1 MDSQKI
7 FNSIKSLVIYINDF
21 CGDEFLNIQLYNR
34 LLEKTTDE
42 HKTSIAKHVQIFKH
56 FVTSNK
62 ECIVNN
68 NTDFLEEE
76 IRYSEKVFINF
87 KSVFD
92 SADDDTRQVLFS
104 KLNKFTKLFSKGT
117 NKNFLNDMM
126 KKVEGSIDPNSN
138 NPMDAITNMMS
149 SGVFS
154 EIITGMTQGLQN
166 GDINLGGLFGQMTE
180 MAGDTNI
187 GGESRSGKQ
196 KRNKKKKKPKRK

>member
-1 MDSQKI
+1 KI
-7 FNSIKSLVIYINDF
+7 FNNIKSFVTCVNDF
-21 CGDEFLNIQLYNR
+21 CGNEFLNIKLYNR

-42 HKTSIAKHVQIFKH
+42 HKTSIDKHIQIFKD

-68 NTDFLEEE
+68 NAEFVDEE
-76 IRYSEKVFINF
+76 IRYSEKVFINV
-87 KSVFD
+87 KSVLD
-92 SADDDTRQVLFS
+92 SADDDTSEMLFS
-104 KLNKFTKLFSKGT
+104 KLNKLVKLFSKGT

-149 SGVFS
+149 SGVFTD
-154 EIITGMTQGLQN
+154 IITGMTQGLQN

-180 MAGDTNI
+180 MAGSVNI
-187 GGESRSGKQ
+187 GGGGGGGG
-196 KRNKKKKKPKRK
+196 